1 MLAPYKKLTQDR
13 TGEILVE
20 HHEHLNQEIQTCRD
34 VSNQLKRSI
43 EMVQEAANLA
53 KKRKADMIAQQQR
66 KTAQL
71 ESLRT
76 LVRKKEEEVRRFV

>member
-1 MLAPYKKLTQDR
+1 
-13 TGEILVE
+13 
-20 HHEHLNQEIQTCRD
+20 
-34 VSNQLKRSI
+34 
-43 EMVQEAANLA
+43 MVQEAANLA

-66 KTAQL
+66 KAAQL